1 MSEQEING
9 IKVLSGDIHSFN
21 QMEAMF
27 QIEKQNKSKFENFKK
42 RIKEFETVS
51 TLEDAKALAEKI
63 LPIAN
68 EKNIFRI
75 GPAKCTIICNEELFR
90 ISLDSE
96 EEFIAYDF
104 VK

>member
-1 MSEQEING
+1 MRDQEING
-9 IKVLSGDIHSFN
+9 VKILSGDIHSFN

-27 QIEKQNKSKFENFKK
+27 KIEQQNKSKFEDFKT

-51 TLEDAKALAEKI
+51 TIEEAKTLAEKI

-75 GPAKCTIICNEELFR
+75 GSAKCTIINNDDIFR
-90 ISLDSE
+90 ICVDSP

-104 VK
+104 AK